1 MQCNRRKKRWGEGMA
16 KKGPAKKRK
25 RRRRRGGLARLLRPL
40 SVLLTAVAVVAALT
54 MFFKV
59 STVEVTGSS
68 RYRDGEVA
76 AASGV
81 ELGDNLVLLDKYRI
95 AQRIYTE
102 LPYVTEARINRK
114 FPSTLVLEVTETTAV
129 ASIQGAGGYWLLSA
143 GEKLLEA
150 VDETQA
156 QDYLGIAGLEA
167 DAPAA
172 GQELRLAEDS
182 PITLSRLQ
190 ELLAALEERQILARA
205 DSLDMT
211 SDDTLVIYYDGRF
224 RVEMYYSADFDYKL
238 HCLEETVTL
247 IQPNETGIIRMTM
260 KDEDEV
266 RFISSG

>member
-1 MQCNRRKKRWGEGMA
+1 M
-16 KKGPAKKRK
+16 PKKRK
-25 RRRRRGGLARLLRPL
+25 TRRRRRRGGLGRLLRPL
-40 SVLLTAVAVVAALT
+40 SVLLTAAAVVAALT

-150 VDETQA
+150 VDETGA
-156 QDYLGIAGLEA
+156 QDYLRITGLEA
-167 DAPAA
+167 VNPAVSA
-172 GQELRLAEDS
+172 RLELPEDS
-182 PITLSRLQ
+182 PITLERLGQ
-190 ELLAALEERQILARA
+190 LLSAMERLEMLGRA
-205 DSLDMT
+205 DGLDL
-211 SDDTLVIYYDGRF
+211 SDRSDLVLGYDGRF
-224 RVEMYYSADFDYKL
+224 QVIISYDADFDYKL
-238 HCLEETVTL
+238 LCLLEAVKCLE
-247 IQPNETGIIRMTM
+247 PNERGTIRLNM
-260 KDEDEV
+260 KEANKAH
-266 RFISSG
+266 FIPASE

>member
-1 MQCNRRKKRWGEGMA
+1 MA

-40 SVLLTAVAVVAALT
+40 SVLLAAVAVVIALT
-54 MFFKV
+54 LFFKV
-59 STVEVTGSS
+59 GSIEVTGNS
-68 RYRDGEVA
+68 RYSAEEIA
-76 AASGV
+76 AATGV
-81 ELGDNLVLLDKYRI
+81 EMGDNLILLDRYGI
-95 AQRIYTE
+95 QRKLFVD
-102 LPYVTEARINRK
+102 LPYIKEARIYPIP
-114 FPSTLVLEVTETTAV
+114 PSTLSVEVVERTAV
-129 ASIQGAGGYWLLSA
+129 AALPGAGAYWLISRD
-143 GEKLLEA
+143 GKLLEA

-247 IQPNETGIIRMTM
+247 LQPNETGIIRMTM

>member
-1 MQCNRRKKRWGEGMA
+1 M
-16 KKGPAKKRK
+16 PKKRK
-25 RRRRRGGLARLLRPL
+25 TRRRRRRGGLGRLLRPL

-150 VDETQA
+150 VDETGA
-156 QDYLGIAGLEA
+156 QDYLRITGLEA
-167 DAPAA
+167 VNPAVSA
-172 GQELRLAEDS
+172 RLELPEDS
-182 PITLSRLQ
+182 PITLERLGQ
-190 ELLAALEERQILARA
+190 LLAAMERLEMLGRA
-205 DSLDMT
+205 DGLDL
-211 SDDTLVIYYDGRF
+211 SDRSDLVLGYDGRF
-224 RVEMYYSADFDYKL
+224 QVIISYDADFDYKL
-238 HCLEETVTL
+238 LCLLEAVKCLE
-247 IQPNETGIIRMTM
+247 PNERGTIRLNM
-260 KDEDEV
+260 KEANKAH
-266 RFISSG
+266 FIPASE

>member
-1 MQCNRRKKRWGEGMA
+1 M
-16 KKGPAKKRK
+16 PKKRK
-25 RRRRRGGLARLLRPL
+25 TRRRRRRGGLGRLLRPL

-150 VDETQA
+150 VDETGA
-156 QDYLGIAGLEA
+156 QDYLRITGLEA
-167 DAPAA
+167 VNPAVSA
-172 GQELRLAEDS
+172 RLELPEDS
-182 PITLSRLQ
+182 PITLERLGQ
-190 ELLAALEERQILARA
+190 LLSAMERLEMLGRA
-205 DSLDMT
+205 DGLDL
-211 SDDTLVIYYDGRF
+211 SDRSDLVLGYDGRF
-224 RVEMYYSADFDYKL
+224 QVIISYDADFDYKL
-238 HCLEETVTL
+238 LCLLEAVKCLE
-247 IQPNETGIIRMTM
+247 PNERGTIRLNM
-260 KDEDEV
+260 KEANKAH
-266 RFISSG
+266 FILASE

>member
-1 MQCNRRKKRWGEGMA
+1 M
-16 KKGPAKKRK
+16 PKKRK
-25 RRRRRGGLARLLRPL
+25 TRRRRRRGGLGRLLRPL

-150 VDETQA
+150 VDETGA
-156 QDYLGIAGLEA
+156 QDYLRITGLEA
-167 DAPAA
+167 VNPAVSA
-172 GQELRLAEDS
+172 RLELPEDS
-182 PITLSRLQ
+182 PITLERLGQ
-190 ELLAALEERQILARA
+190 LLSAMERLEMLGRA
-205 DSLDMT
+205 DGLDL
-211 SDDTLVIYYDGRF
+211 SDRSDLVLGYDGWF
-224 RVEMYYSADFDYKL
+224 QVIISYDADFDYKL
-238 HCLEETVTL
+238 LCLLEAVKCLE
-247 IQPNETGIIRMTM
+247 PNERGTIRLNM
-260 KDEDEV
+260 KEANKAH
-266 RFISSG
+266 FIPASE

>member
-1 MQCNRRKKRWGEGMA
+1 M
-16 KKGPAKKRK
+16 PKKRK
-25 RRRRRGGLARLLRPL
+25 TRRRRRRGGLGRLLRPL

-150 VDETQA
+150 VDETGA
-156 QDYLGIAGLEA
+156 QDYLRITGLEA
-167 DAPAA
+167 VNPAVSA
-172 GQELRLAEDS
+172 RLELPEDS
-182 PITLSRLQ
+182 PITLERLGQ
-190 ELLAALEERQILARA
+190 LLSAMERLEMLGRA
-205 DSLDMT
+205 DGLDL
-211 SDDTLVIYYDGRF
+211 SDRSDLVLGYDGRF
-224 RVEMYYSADFDYKL
+224 QVIISYDADFDYKL
-238 HCLEETVTL
+238 LCLLEAVKCLE
-247 IQPNETGIIRMTM
+247 PNERGTIRLNM
-260 KDEDEV
+260 KEANKAHSIPASE
-266 RFISSG
+266 

>member
-1 MQCNRRKKRWGEGMA
+1 M
-16 KKGPAKKRK
+16 PKKRK
-25 RRRRRGGLARLLRPL
+25 TRRRRRRGGLGRLLRPL

-54 MFFKV
+54 MVFKV

-68 RYRDGEVA
+68 RYREGEVA

-150 VDETQA
+150 VDETGA
-156 QDYLGIAGLEA
+156 QDYLRITGLEA
-167 DAPAA
+167 VNPAVSA
-172 GQELRLAEDS
+172 RLELPEDS
-182 PITLSRLQ
+182 PITLERLGQ
-190 ELLAALEERQILARA
+190 LLSAMERLEMLGRA
-205 DSLDMT
+205 DGLDL
-211 SDDTLVIYYDGRF
+211 SDRSDLVLGYDGRF
-224 RVEMYYSADFDYKL
+224 QVIISYDADFDYKL
-238 HCLEETVTL
+238 LCLLEAVKCLE
-247 IQPNETGIIRMTM
+247 PNERGTIRLNM
-260 KDEDEV
+260 KEANKAH
-266 RFISSG
+266 FIPASE

>member
-1 MQCNRRKKRWGEGMA
+1 M
-16 KKGPAKKRK
+16 
-25 RRRRRGGLARLLRPL
+25 
-40 SVLLTAVAVVAALT
+40 
-54 MFFKV
+54 
-59 STVEVTGSS
+59 
-68 RYRDGEVA
+68 
-76 AASGV
+76 
-81 ELGDNLVLLDKYRI
+81 
-95 AQRIYTE
+95 
-102 LPYVTEARINRK
+102 
-114 FPSTLVLEVTETTAV
+114 
-129 ASIQGAGGYWLLSA
+129 
-143 GEKLLEA
+143 
-150 VDETQA
+150 DETQA

-247 IQPNETGIIRMTM
+247 LQPNETGIIRMTM

>member
-1 MQCNRRKKRWGEGMA
+1 M
-16 KKGPAKKRK
+16 PKKRK
-25 RRRRRGGLARLLRPL
+25 TRRRRRRGGLGRLLRPL

-150 VDETQA
+150 VDETGA
-156 QDYLGIAGLEA
+156 QDYLRITGLEA
-167 DAPAA
+167 VNPAVSA
-172 GQELRLAEDS
+172 RLELPEDS
-182 PITLSRLQ
+182 PITLERLGQ
-190 ELLAALEERQILARA
+190 LLSAMERLEMLGRA
-205 DSLDMT
+205 DGLDL
-211 SDDTLVIYYDGRF
+211 SDRSDLVLGYDGRF
-224 RVEMYYSADFDYKL
+224 QV
-238 HCLEETVTL
+238 
-247 IQPNETGIIRMTM
+247 II
-260 KDEDEV
+260 
-266 RFISSG
+266 S

>member
-1 MQCNRRKKRWGEGMA
+1 M
-16 KKGPAKKRK
+16 PKKRK
-25 RRRRRGGLARLLRPL
+25 TRRRRRRGGLGRLLRPL

-150 VDETQA
+150 VDETGA
-156 QDYLGIAGLEA
+156 QDYLRITGLEA
-167 DAPAA
+167 VNPAVSA
-172 GQELRLAEDS
+172 RLELPEDS
-182 PITLSRLQ
+182 PITLERLGQ
-190 ELLAALEERQILARA
+190 LLSAMERLEMLGRA
-205 DSLDMT
+205 DGLDL
-211 SDDTLVIYYDGRF
+211 SDRSDLVLGYDGRF
-224 RVEMYYSADFDYKL
+224 QVIISYDADFDYKL
-238 HCLEETVTL
+238 LCLLEAVKCLE
-247 IQPNETGIIRMTM
+247 PNELGTIRLNM
-260 KDEDEV
+260 KEANKAH
-266 RFISSG
+266 FIPASE

>member
-1 MQCNRRKKRWGEGMA
+1 M
-16 KKGPAKKRK
+16 PKKRK
-25 RRRRRGGLARLLRPL
+25 TRRRRRRGGLGRLLRPL

-59 STVEVTGSS
+59 STVEVTGNS

-150 VDETQA
+150 VDETGA
-156 QDYLGIAGLEA
+156 QDYLRITGLEA
-167 DAPAA
+167 VNPAVSA
-172 GQELRLAEDS
+172 RLELPEDS
-182 PITLSRLQ
+182 PITLERLGQ
-190 ELLAALEERQILARA
+190 LLSAMERLEMLGRA
-205 DSLDMT
+205 DGLDL
-211 SDDTLVIYYDGRF
+211 SDRSDLVLGYDGRF
-224 RVEMYYSADFDYKL
+224 QVIISYDADFDYKL
-238 HCLEETVTL
+238 LCLLEAVKCLE
-247 IQPNETGIIRMTM
+247 PNERGTIRLNM
-260 KDEDEV
+260 KEANKAH
-266 RFISSG
+266 FIPASE

>member
-1 MQCNRRKKRWGEGMA
+1 M
-16 KKGPAKKRK
+16 PKKRK
-25 RRRRRGGLARLLRPL
+25 TRRRRRRGGLGRLLRPL

-150 VDETQA
+150 VDETGA
-156 QDYLGIAGLEA
+156 QDYLRITGLEA
-167 DAPAA
+167 VNPAVSA
-172 GQELRLAEDS
+172 RLELPEDS
-182 PITLSRLQ
+182 PITLERLGQ
-190 ELLAALEERQILARA
+190 LLSAMERLEMLGRA
-205 DSLDMT
+205 DGLDL
-211 SDDTLVIYYDGRF
+211 SDRSDLVLGYDGRF
-224 RVEMYYSADFDYKL
+224 QVIISYDADFDYKL
-238 HCLEETVTL
+238 LCLLEAVKRLE
-247 IQPNETGIIRMTM
+247 PNERGTIRLNM
-260 KDEDEV
+260 KEANKAH
-266 RFISSG
+266 FIPASE

>member
-1 MQCNRRKKRWGEGMA
+1 M
-16 KKGPAKKRK
+16 PKKRK
-25 RRRRRGGLARLLRPL
+25 TRRRRRRGGLGRLLRPL

-150 VDETQA
+150 VDETGA
-156 QDYLGIAGLEA
+156 QDYLRITGLEA
-167 DAPAA
+167 VNPAVSA
-172 GQELRLAEDS
+172 RLELPDRKS
-182 PITLSRLQ
+182 
-190 ELLAALEERQILARA
+190 
-205 DSLDMT
+205 
-211 SDDTLVIYYDGRF
+211 V
-224 RVEMYYSADFDYKL
+224 V
-238 HCLEETVTL
+238 
-247 IQPNETGIIRMTM
+247 
-260 KDEDEV
+260 
-266 RFISSG
+266 

>member
-1 MQCNRRKKRWGEGMA
+1 M
-16 KKGPAKKRK
+16 PKKRK
-25 RRRRRGGLARLLRPL
+25 TRRRRRRGGLGRLLRPL

-150 VDETQA
+150 VDETGA
-156 QDYLGIAGLEA
+156 QDYLRITGLEA
-167 DAPAA
+167 VNPAVSA
-172 GQELRLAEDS
+172 RLELPEDS
-182 PITLSRLQ
+182 PITLERLGQ
-190 ELLAALEERQILARA
+190 LLSAMERLEII
-205 DSLDMT
+205 S
-211 SDDTLVIYYDGRF
+211 YD
-224 RVEMYYSADFDYKL
+224 ADFDYKL
-238 HCLEETVTL
+238 LCLLEAVKCLE
-247 IQPNETGIIRMTM
+247 PNERGTIRLNM
-260 KDEDEV
+260 KEANKAH
-266 RFISSG
+266 FIPASE

>member
-1 MQCNRRKKRWGEGMA
+1 M
-16 KKGPAKKRK
+16 PKKRK
-25 RRRRRGGLARLLRPL
+25 TRRRRRRGGLGRLLRPL

-150 VDETQA
+150 VDETGA
-156 QDYLGIAGLEA
+156 QDYLRITGLEA
-167 DAPAA
+167 VNPAVSA
-172 GQELRLAEDS
+172 RLELPEDS
-182 PITLSRLQ
+182 PITLERLGQ
-190 ELLAALEERQILARA
+190 LLSAMERLEMLGRA
-205 DSLDMT
+205 DGLDL
-211 SDDTLVIYYDGRF
+211 SDRSDLVLGYDGRF
-224 RVEMYYSADFDYKL
+224 QVIISYDADFDYKL
-238 HCLEETVTL
+238 LCLLEAVKCLE
-247 IQPNETGIIRMTM
+247 PNERGTIRLDR
-260 KDEDEV
+260 KSV
-266 RFISSG
+266 V

>member
-1 MQCNRRKKRWGEGMA
+1 M
-16 KKGPAKKRK
+16 PKKRK
-25 RRRRRGGLARLLRPL
+25 TRRRRRRGGLGRLLRPL

-150 VDETQA
+150 VDETGA
-156 QDYLGIAGLEA
+156 QDYLRITGLEA
-167 DAPAA
+167 VNPAVSA
-172 GQELRLAEDS
+172 RLELPEDS
-182 PITLSRLQ
+182 PITLERLGQ
-190 ELLAALEERQILARA
+190 LLSAMERLEMLGRA
-205 DSLDMT
+205 DGLDL
-211 SDDTLVIYYDGRF
+211 SDRSDLVLGYDGRF
-224 RVEMYYSADFDYKL
+224 QVIISYDADFDYKL
-238 HCLEETVTL
+238 LCLLETVKCLE
-247 IQPNETGIIRMTM
+247 PNERGTIRLNM
-260 KDEDEV
+260 KEANKAH
-266 RFISSG
+266 FIPASE

>member
-1 MQCNRRKKRWGEGMA
+1 M
-16 KKGPAKKRK
+16 PKKRK
-25 RRRRRGGLARLLRPL
+25 TRRGRRRGGLGRLLRPL

-150 VDETQA
+150 VDETGA
-156 QDYLGIAGLEA
+156 QDYLRITGLEA
-167 DAPAA
+167 VNPAVSA
-172 GQELRLAEDS
+172 RLELPEDS
-182 PITLSRLQ
+182 PITLERLGQ
-190 ELLAALEERQILARA
+190 LLSAMERLEMLGRA
-205 DSLDMT
+205 DGLDL
-211 SDDTLVIYYDGRF
+211 SDRSDLVLGYDGRF
-224 RVEMYYSADFDYKL
+224 QVIISYDADFDYKL
-238 HCLEETVTL
+238 LCLLEAVKCLE
-247 IQPNETGIIRMTM
+247 PNERGTIRLNM
-260 KDEDEV
+260 KEANKAH
-266 RFISSG
+266 FIPASE

>member
-1 MQCNRRKKRWGEGMA
+1 M
-16 KKGPAKKRK
+16 PKKRK
-25 RRRRRGGLARLLRPL
+25 TRRRRRRGGLGRLLRPL
-40 SVLLTAVAVVAALT
+40 SVLLTAVAGVAALT

-150 VDETQA
+150 VDETGA
-156 QDYLGIAGLEA
+156 QDYLRITGLEA
-167 DAPAA
+167 VNPAVSA
-172 GQELRLAEDS
+172 RLELPEDS
-182 PITLSRLQ
+182 PITLERLGQ
-190 ELLAALEERQILARA
+190 LLSAMERLEMLGRA
-205 DSLDMT
+205 DGLDL
-211 SDDTLVIYYDGRF
+211 SDRSDLVLGYDGRF
-224 RVEMYYSADFDYKL
+224 QVIISYDADFDYKL
-238 HCLEETVTL
+238 LCLLEAVKCLE
-247 IQPNETGIIRMTM
+247 PNERGTIRLNM
-260 KDEDEV
+260 KEANKAH
-266 RFISSG
+266 FIPASE

>member
-1 MQCNRRKKRWGEGMA
+1 M
-16 KKGPAKKRK
+16 
-25 RRRRRGGLARLLRPL
+25 
-40 SVLLTAVAVVAALT
+40 AVVAALT

-102 LPYVTEARINRK
+102 LPYVTEALINRK

-150 VDETQA
+150 VDETGA
-156 QDYLGIAGLEA
+156 QDYLRITGLEA
-167 DAPAA
+167 VNPAVSA
-172 GQELRLAEDS
+172 RLELPEDS
-182 PITLSRLQ
+182 PITLERLGQ
-190 ELLAALEERQILARA
+190 LLSAMERLEMLGRA
-205 DSLDMT
+205 DGLDL
-211 SDDTLVIYYDGRF
+211 SDRSDLVLGYDGRF
-224 RVEMYYSADFDYKL
+224 QVIISYDADFDYKL
-238 HCLEETVTL
+238 LCLLEAVKCLE
-247 IQPNETGIIRMTM
+247 PNERGTIRLNM
-260 KDEDEV
+260 KEANKAH
-266 RFISSG
+266 FIPASE

>member
-1 MQCNRRKKRWGEGMA
+1 M
-16 KKGPAKKRK
+16 PKKRK
-25 RRRRRGGLARLLRPL
+25 TRRRRRRGGLGRLLRPL

-150 VDETQA
+150 VDETGA
-156 QDYLGIAGLEA
+156 QERLGQLLSAMERLEML
-167 DAPAA
+167 
-172 GQELRLAEDS
+172 G
-182 PITLSRLQ
+182 
-190 ELLAALEERQILARA
+190 RA
-205 DSLDMT
+205 DGLDL
-211 SDDTLVIYYDGRF
+211 SDRSDLVLGYDGRF
-224 RVEMYYSADFDYKL
+224 QVIISYDADFDYKL
-238 HCLEETVTL
+238 LCLLEAVKCLE
-247 IQPNETGIIRMTM
+247 PNERGTIRLNM
-260 KDEDEV
+260 KEANKAH
-266 RFISSG
+266 FIPASE

>member
-1 MQCNRRKKRWGEGMA
+1 M
-16 KKGPAKKRK
+16 PKKRK
-25 RRRRRGGLARLLRPL
+25 TRRRRRRGGLGRLLRPL

-143 GEKLLEA
+143 KGKLVEAAEESAAADYLAISGVEALSPAVSHMLELPEESPISRERLAALLEA
-150 VDETQA
+150 LESRGMMARVDGLDVSDEEILV
-156 QDYLGIAGLEA
+156 LG
-167 DAPAA
+167 
-172 GQELRLAEDS
+172 
-182 PITLSRLQ
+182 
-190 ELLAALEERQILARA
+190 
-205 DSLDMT
+205 
-211 SDDTLVIYYDGRF
+211 YDGRF
-224 RVEMYYSADFDYKL
+224 QVEMFYDADFDFKL
-238 HCLEETVTL
+238 HCLQEAVEL
-247 IQPNETGIIRMTM
+247 LEPNERGVLRMTM
-260 KDEDEV
+260 QDDNEA
-266 RFISSG
+266 RFIPAPQPAGAAGSSS

>member
-1 MQCNRRKKRWGEGMA
+1 M
-16 KKGPAKKRK
+16 PKKRK
-25 RRRRRGGLARLLRPL
+25 TRRRRRRGGLGSLLRPL

-150 VDETQA
+150 VDETGA
-156 QDYLGIAGLEA
+156 QDYLRITGLEA
-167 DAPAA
+167 VNPAVSA
-172 GQELRLAEDS
+172 RLELPEDS
-182 PITLSRLQ
+182 PITLERLGQ
-190 ELLAALEERQILARA
+190 LLSAMERLEMLGRA
-205 DSLDMT
+205 DGLDL
-211 SDDTLVIYYDGRF
+211 SDRSDLVLGYDGRF
-224 RVEMYYSADFDYKL
+224 QVIISYDADFDYKL
-238 HCLEETVTL
+238 LCLLEAVKCLE
-247 IQPNETGIIRMTM
+247 PNERGTIRLNM
-260 KDEDEV
+260 KEANKAH
-266 RFISSG
+266 FIPASE

>member
-1 MQCNRRKKRWGEGMA
+1 M
-16 KKGPAKKRK
+16 PKKRK
-25 RRRRRGGLARLLRPL
+25 PRRRRRRGGLGRLLRPL

-150 VDETQA
+150 VDETGA
-156 QDYLGIAGLEA
+156 QDYLRITGLEA
-167 DAPAA
+167 VNPAVSA
-172 GQELRLAEDS
+172 RLELPEDS
-182 PITLSRLQ
+182 PITLERLGQ
-190 ELLAALEERQILARA
+190 LLSAMERLEMLGRA
-205 DSLDMT
+205 DGLDL
-211 SDDTLVIYYDGRF
+211 SDRSDLVLGYDGRF
-224 RVEMYYSADFDYKL
+224 QVIISYDADFDYKL
-238 HCLEETVTL
+238 LCLLEAVKCLE
-247 IQPNETGIIRMTM
+247 PNERGTIRLNM
-260 KDEDEV
+260 KEANKAH
-266 RFISSG
+266 FIPASE

>member
-1 MQCNRRKKRWGEGMA
+1 M
-16 KKGPAKKRK
+16 PKKRK
-25 RRRRRGGLARLLRPL
+25 TRRRRRRGGLGRLLRPL

-150 VDETQA
+150 VDETGA
-156 QDYLGIAGLEA
+156 QDYLRITGLEA
-167 DAPAA
+167 VNPAVSA
-172 GQELRLAEDS
+172 RLELPEDS
-182 PITLSRLQ
+182 PITLERLGQ
-190 ELLAALEERQILARA
+190 LLSALERLEMLGRA
-205 DSLDMT
+205 DGLDL
-211 SDDTLVIYYDGRF
+211 SDRSDLVLGYDGRF
-224 RVEMYYSADFDYKL
+224 QVIISYDADFDYKL
-238 HCLEETVTL
+238 LCLLEAVKCLE
-247 IQPNETGIIRMTM
+247 PNERGTIRLNM
-260 KDEDEV
+260 KEANKAH
-266 RFISSG
+266 FIPASE

>member
-1 MQCNRRKKRWGEGMA
+1 M
-16 KKGPAKKRK
+16 PKKRK
-25 RRRRRGGLARLLRPL
+25 TRRRRRRGGLGRLLRPL

-143 GEKLLEA
+143 KGKLVEA
-150 VDETQA
+150 AEESAAAEEQA
-156 QDYLGIAGLEA
+156 IAEGHT
-167 DAPAA
+167 PA
-172 GQELRLAEDS
+172 
-182 PITLSRLQ
+182 
-190 ELLAALEERQILARA
+190 
-205 DSLDMT
+205 
-211 SDDTLVIYYDGRF
+211 
-224 RVEMYYSADFDYKL
+224 
-238 HCLEETVTL
+238 EETVWAKRCSPGLYPDLLRELKGGRVKLYPGQWHSLWITVECGGKKWSREEYSGEL
-247 IQPNETGIIRMTM
+247 SEE
-260 KDEDEV
+260 K
-266 RFISSG
+266 SSCEPGWPDSCQFPATSPQ

>member
-1 MQCNRRKKRWGEGMA
+1 M
-16 KKGPAKKRK
+16 PKKRK
-25 RRRRRGGLARLLRPL
+25 TRRRRRRGGLGRLLRPL

-150 VDETQA
+150 VDETGA
-156 QDYLGIAGLEA
+156 QDYLRITGLEA
-167 DAPAA
+167 VNPAVSA
-172 GQELRLAEDS
+172 RLELPEDS
-182 PITLSRLQ
+182 PITLERLGQ
-190 ELLAALEERQILARA
+190 LLSAMERLEMLGRA
-205 DSLDMT
+205 DGLDL
-211 SDDTLVIYYDGRF
+211 SDRSDLVLSYDGRF
-224 RVEMYYSADFDYKL
+224 QVIISYDADFDYKL
-238 HCLEETVTL
+238 LCLLEAVKCLE
-247 IQPNETGIIRMTM
+247 PNERGTIRLNM
-260 KDEDEV
+260 KEANKAH
-266 RFISSG
+266 FIPASE

>member
-1 MQCNRRKKRWGEGMA
+1 M
-16 KKGPAKKRK
+16 
-25 RRRRRGGLARLLRPL
+25 
-40 SVLLTAVAVVAALT
+40 LLTAVAVVAALT

-114 FPSTLVLEVTETTAV
+114 FPSTLGLEVTETTAV

-150 VDETQA
+150 VDETGA
-156 QDYLGIAGLEA
+156 QDYLRITGLEA
-167 DAPAA
+167 VNPAVSA
-172 GQELRLAEDS
+172 RLELPEDS
-182 PITLSRLQ
+182 PITLERLGQ
-190 ELLAALEERQILARA
+190 LLSAMERLEMLGRA
-205 DSLDMT
+205 DGLDL
-211 SDDTLVIYYDGRF
+211 SDRSDLVLGYDGRF
-224 RVEMYYSADFDYKL
+224 QVIISYDADFDYKL
-238 HCLEETVTL
+238 LCLLEAVKCLE
-247 IQPNETGIIRMTM
+247 PNERGTIRLNM
-260 KDEDEV
+260 KEANKAH
-266 RFISSG
+266 FIPASE

>member
-1 MQCNRRKKRWGEGMA
+1 M
-16 KKGPAKKRK
+16 PKKRK
-25 RRRRRGGLARLLRPL
+25 TRRRRRRGGLGRLLRPL

-150 VDETQA
+150 VDETGA
-156 QDYLGIAGLEA
+156 QDYLRITGLEA
-167 DAPAA
+167 VNPAVSA
-172 GQELRLAEDS
+172 RLELPEDS
-182 PITLSRLQ
+182 PITLERLGQ
-190 ELLAALEERQILARA
+190 LLSAMECLEMLGRA
-205 DSLDMT
+205 DGLDL
-211 SDDTLVIYYDGRF
+211 SDRSDLVLGYDGRF
-224 RVEMYYSADFDYKL
+224 QVIISYDADFDYKL
-238 HCLEETVTL
+238 LCLLEAVKCLE
-247 IQPNETGIIRMTM
+247 PNERGTIRLNM
-260 KDEDEV
+260 KEANKAH
-266 RFISSG
+266 FIPASE

>member
-1 MQCNRRKKRWGEGMA
+1 M
-16 KKGPAKKRK
+16 
-25 RRRRRGGLARLLRPL
+25 
-40 SVLLTAVAVVAALT
+40 LLTAVAVVAALT

-68 RYRDGEVA
+68 RYREGEVA

-150 VDETQA
+150 VDETGA
-156 QDYLGIAGLEA
+156 QDYLRITGLEA
-167 DAPAA
+167 VNPAVSA
-172 GQELRLAEDS
+172 RLELPEDS
-182 PITLSRLQ
+182 PITLERLGQ
-190 ELLAALEERQILARA
+190 LLSAMERLEMLGRA
-205 DSLDMT
+205 DGLDL
-211 SDDTLVIYYDGRF
+211 SDRSDLVLGYDGRF
-224 RVEMYYSADFDYKL
+224 QVIISYDADFDYKL
-238 HCLEETVTL
+238 LCLLEAVKCLE
-247 IQPNETGIIRMTM
+247 PNERGTIRLNM
-260 KDEDEV
+260 KEANKAH
-266 RFISSG
+266 FIPASE

>member
-1 MQCNRRKKRWGEGMA
+1 M
-16 KKGPAKKRK
+16 PKKRK
-25 RRRRRGGLARLLRPL
+25 TRRRRRRGGLGRLLRPL

-150 VDETQA
+150 VDETGA
-156 QDYLGIAGLEA
+156 QDYLRITGLEA
-167 DAPAA
+167 VNPAVSA
-172 GQELRLAEDS
+172 RLELPEDS
-182 PITLSRLQ
+182 PITLERLGQ
-190 ELLAALEERQILARA
+190 LLSAMERLEMLGRA
-205 DSLDMT
+205 DGLDL
-211 SDDTLVIYYDGRF
+211 SDRSDLVLGYDGRF
-224 RVEMYYSADFDYKL
+224 QVIISYDADFDYKL
-238 HCLEETVTL
+238 LCLLEAVKCLE
-247 IQPNETGIIRMTM
+247 PNERGTIRLNM
-260 KDEDEV
+260 KEANKAH
-266 RFISSG
+266 FIPASQ